1 MFWNQVHCLKS
12 SLFSDVGTPVKSGIT
27 FHRQSSSTSTV
38 TKPSATPTSNHAP
51 SVPLAPPSQR
61 PKFTFNISPGNK
73 GNKTE
78 SSTAK
83 HEGKE
88 KYDKNGLKEK
98 FINPSTDSLSSET
111 KSPISSLGKFSETLS
126 KPDTSKSPGKSDGSS
141 VEVKGQ
147 ALGGQKDKIKETS
160 DEGLPLRKENKE
172 KKLSPKKPRP
182 PPLFIP
188 RPLVQGKGMPSH
200 TRKLYLFVSCSQGN
214 QDFYFLTNLE
224 LHKFPLKL
232 KLLRAHSSVLHLERI
247 SPYSLNTMSSRQVTR
262 IKTSIN

>member
-98 FINPSTDSLSSET
+98 FINPSTESLSSET

-147 ALGGQKDKIKETS
+147 ALGGQEDKIKETS

-200 TRKLYLFVSCSQGN
+200 TRKLHLFVSCSQGN
-214 QDFYFLTNLE
+214 QDFNFLTNLE

-232 KLLRAHSSVLHLERI
+232 KLL
-247 SPYSLNTMSSRQVTR
+247 
-262 IKTSIN
+262 